1 MTDGQEKDTLSDRS
15 PSKTKLN
22 EEVLAPTCKIGYRH
36 PLIQIVIVSIVCFCC
51 PGMYNSITGLGGGGQ
66 LDATAADNATF
77 ALCATFAIV
86 AFFSGSIV
94 NKLGPKLSMTIGC
107 TGYTFFIGSYVYYN
121 HTQQSNVV
129 IAAGAFLGL
138 SAALLWTAQGA
149 LMLAYSTEATK
160 GRYIAMFW
168 FIYNLGAV
176 LGDAIALGRNRTS
189 TADTPVPDS
198 IYIVFICI
206 TICGI
211 ASTFALTDPST
222 VRRANGEHVVLQKS
236 LSWKS
241 EFEGMAQTLTKDPM
255 VLLLFPFFWA
265 STWFY
270 TYLFNDFN
278 LALFNLRTRSLNAL
292 LYWISQLVG
301 STFLGCC
308 LDFSSKYELFQSGR
322 RRGFLGW
329 GLLAAV
335 LFGTWGGGWV
345 VQKDFDRDSV
355 ILKMDWSDNQYTG
368 RVILYIFYG
377 IMDAMWQTYA
387 YWVMAAFSN
396 DPRTLA
402 SLVGFYKGIQ
412 AAGAAVIYQVD
423 AKGVSYKTIFLS
435 SWALLALGIV
445 CLLPVLFLRIKVNFY
460 NENFWSASHRKSTT
474 NCVII
479 YF

>member
-1 MTDGQEKDTLSDRS
+1 MTDLPQKEILSDHS
-15 PSKTKLN
+15 PSKSILN
-22 EEVLAPTCKIGYRH
+22 ESNPTPNPKITYHH
-36 PLIQIVIVSIVCFCC
+36 PLIQIIIISFVCFCC

-66 LDATAADNATF
+66 LNAKAADDATF
-77 ALCATFAIV
+77 ALCVTFAIV

-94 NKLGPKLSMTIGC
+94 NKLGPKFSMTIGC
-107 TGYTFFIGSYVYYN
+107 TGYTFFIGSYLYYN

-189 TADTPVPDS
+189 TADISVPDS

-211 ASTFALTDPST
+211 VSTFTLADPST
-222 VRRANGEHVVLQKS
+222 VRRSNAEYVILQRN

-241 EFEGMAQTLTKDPM
+241 EFKGMSQTLTKDPM

-278 LALFNLRTRSLNAL
+278 LVLFNLRTRSLDAL
-292 LYWISQLVG
+292 LYWISQLIG
-301 STFLGCC
+301 SSFLGFC
-308 LDFSSKYELFQSGR
+308 LDLSSKSNVLKSPR
-322 RRGFLGW
+322 RRGLLGW
-329 GLLAAV
+329 FLLTSV

-345 VQKDFDRDSV
+345 VQKGFDRQSV
-355 ILKMDWSDNQYTG
+355 ILKMDWSDEQYTG

-377 IMDAMWQTYA
+377 IMDSMWQTYA
-387 YWVMAAFSN
+387 YWIMAAFSD
-396 DPRTLA
+396 DPRTIT

-412 AAGAAVIYQVD
+412 AAGAAVIYRID
-423 AKGVSYKTIFLS
+423 ANEVSYKLIFLS
-435 SWALLALGIV
+435 SWALLAFGIV
-445 CLLPVLFLRIKVNFY
+445 CLLPILFLRIKV
-460 NENFWSASHRKSTT
+460 K
-474 NCVII
+474 V
-479 YF
+479 